1 MGTAPV
7 SDWAFRACAIQ
18 GTQQLYVIALWFWGD
33 ALNSASASGKAI
45 SYTWQVTAIGI
56 PIALFLWACGLV
68 LFIGLPD
75 YYRQKPG
82 AVPSFYSSIFR
93 RKIIIWFFVAVFIQ
107 NIFLSSP
114 YGRNWAYLWSSKHAP
129 SWAIFLLVVLFF
141 VILWILALWT
151 FSTLSST
158 HTWILPMFAVGLGAP
173 RFCQILWSTSNI
185 GTYLPWAGSP
195 LASALLGR
203 SLWLWL
209 GLLDSIQGVGF
220 GMILLQTLGKCC
232 PCRQV
237 AMHALIAISPIPRSV
252 YVDGS
257 PSHWLGCY
265 YHRTR

>member
-33 ALNSASASGKAI
+33 TLTSASASGRAI

-56 PIALFLWACGLV
+56 PIAICLWTIGVV

-82 AVPSFYSSIFR
+82 AVPDFYVSISR
-93 RKIIIWFFVAVFIQ
+93 RKIIVWFFIAVFIQ
-107 NIFLSSP
+107 NIFMSAP

-129 SWAIFLLVVLFF
+129 GWAIFLLVLLFF
-141 VILWILALWT
+141 VILWILALWS

-203 SLWLWL
+203 GLWLWL

-220 GMILLQTLGKCC
+220 GMILLQTLGECC
-232 PCRQV
+232 LQRQV
-237 AMHALIAISPIPRSV
+237 MHALIFIQS
-252 YVDGS
+252 GS
-257 PSHWLGCY
+257 
-265 YHRTR
+265 T